1 MGAMMSTMCRLRSS
15 YLTAGLVML
24 ACTLS
29 GMGFSV
35 PTLDVHKVDWANVS
49 IPGSVCGTSH
59 SIRLHKRRAV
69 VTSERWPSVPRVSVE
84 AGWNPVVYGNL
95 DGVGQDEA
103 ALIVGCSNGGGT
115 ADGFLAY
122 AQVIFTTA
130 GKSLRVIG
138 VVTPKQP
145 RKANRLPT
153 LVTGR
158 IRRGKV
164 IAYEAWYGP
173 NDGTC
178 CPSGRTT
185 TVWKYAAGKLRAG
198 RPRVTQRPS
207 R

>member
-1 MGAMMSTMCRLRSS
+1 
-15 YLTAGLVML
+15 ML
-24 ACTLS
+24 ACALS
-29 GMGFSV
+29 GMGFGV
-35 PTLDVHKVDWANVS
+35 PTVDIHKVDWANVS
-49 IPGSVCGTSH
+49 VPGSVCGATH

-69 VTSERWPSVPRVSVE
+69 VASRRWPSVPRVTVE

-115 ADGFLAY
+115 AAGFLVY
-122 AQVIFTTA
+122 AQVIFATA

-145 RKANRLPT
+145 HNANRLPT
-153 LVTGR
+153 LVTVR

-164 IAYEAWYGP
+164 VAREAWYGA

-185 TVWKYAAGKLRAG
+185 TVWKYTRGELRAG
-198 RPRVTQRPS
+198 RPRITQRPS